1 MSEKEARTMRLVFTH
16 MNQDYPLFCE
26 SIGYEWRQEAI
37 FRPQGYPFYHWLQT
51 ASGEG
56 TVTIGGTTYTL
67 PAGAGIL
74 IRPGVPHSYRGS
86 GDWQTAYLTFGG
98 ALVANLV
105 TPLGMGD
112 YRVITDLSQPT
123 ARFVAAHYA
132 TLANSAVQDRVIA
145 ELLFTFLLLLRQ
157 DVEIGARGM
166 AEIGIV
172 TPVLQYLDA
181 HSGEKITNTQLAAKT
196 GYTVQYLTSI
206 FKRYYHQTPLQ
217 YLQEL
222 RLRKAKSLLMTH
234 PEWNVYEVAEQVG
247 FTDNSQFIQAF
258 KAYTGQTPKKFQQA
272 RSR

>member
-1 MSEKEARTMRLVFTH
+1 MRLVFTH
-16 MNQDYPLFCE
+16 MNREYPLFCE
-26 SIGYEWRQEAI
+26 SIGYQWQQEAI
-37 FRPQGYPFYHWLQT
+37 TRPQGYPLYHWLQT
-51 ASGEG
+51 TAGTG
-56 TVTIGGTTYTL
+56 TVRIGGKTYAL
-67 PAGAGIL
+67 PVGAGIL
-74 IRPGVPHSYRGS
+74 IRPGVPHSYRG
-86 GDWQTAYLTFGG
+86 GADWQTAYLTFGG

-112 YRVITDLSQPT
+112 YRLLPALSRETAGFIT
-123 ARFVAAHYA
+123 AHYR
-132 TLANSAVQDRVIA
+132 TLADSAVPDRQVA
-145 ELLFTFLLLLRQ
+145 ELLFSFLLLLRQ
-157 DVEIGARGM
+157 DVEVGTRGL

-181 HSGEKITNTQLAAKT
+181 HSGEKITNPQLAAKT

-234 PEWNVYEVAEQVG
+234 PEWNVYQVAEQVG

-258 KAYTGQTPKKFQQA
+258 KAYTGQTPKKFQQE
-272 RSR
+272 RRR